1 MIEPRRALERWLARE
16 DLSGPEVEH
25 LFGQLM
31 DGALDEAMKAGL
43 LVALSAKGEAPH
55 EIAGA
60 ARAMRARVRRV
71 EHGREGVVDTCGTG
85 GDGKGTFNV
94 STAAAVVA
102 AAAGAPVAKHGNRAV
117 SSRSGSADLLAAL
130 GVEVEVEPEQAA
142 RLLEQVGLA
151 FLFAPRLH
159 PAMREVMPV
168 RRALGVRT
176 VFNLLGPLTNPAGAE
191 RQLLG
196 VFSRARV
203 LPVAQ
208 VLAELGCRH
217 ALVVHGSDGLD
228 ELTTTGPTF
237 VAEVRGTR
245 VETYDV
251 APEEVGLVRV
261 RLEAIAGGSPEENAR
276 VAERLFAGAAGP
288 IADIVALNAGAA
300 LFVAGLAPDLAA
312 AVERAREALGSGA
325 AAAKLEELRSFAW

>member
-1 MIEPRRALERWLARE
+1 MIEPRRALERWLSRE

-25 LFGQLM
+25 LFGLLM
-31 DGALDEAMKAGL
+31 DGRIDEAMKAGL
-43 LVALSAKGEAPH
+43 LVALAAKGEASH

-71 EHGREGVVDTCGTG
+71 EHSRAGVVDTCGTG
-85 GDGKGTFNV
+85 GDGMGTFNV

-130 GVEVEVEPEQAA
+130 RVPVELEPEQTA

-151 FLFAPRLH
+151 FLFAPRHH

-168 RRALGVRT
+168 RHALGVRT

-196 VFSRARV
+196 VFSRTRV
-203 LPVAQ
+203 LPVAE
-208 VLAELGCRH
+208 VLAELGCVH

-228 ELTTTGPTF
+228 ELTTTGSTF
-237 VAEVRGTR
+237 VAEVRGR
-245 VETYDV
+245 QVETYEI
-251 APEEVGLVRV
+251 APEDLGVRRV
-261 RLEAIAGGSPEENAR
+261 RLEAIAGGTPEENAR
-276 VAERLFAGAAGP
+276 LAERLFAGAEGP
-288 IADIVALNAGAA
+288 VADIVALNAGAA
-300 LFVAGLAPDLAA
+300 LFVAGLVPDLGAGLA
-312 AVERAREALGSGA
+312 RAREALGGRA
-325 AAAKLEELRSFAW
+325 AEAKLEEVRSFAW